1 MVNNTLTDKD
11 KKSGKEEAEELREIL
26 SAVQETVPQLIS
38 SLVQSIYSPE
48 VAKAIADSVGT
59 MYQNLKKQGLPDS
72 LALSMTENYM
82 NLLDIKEL
90 VGKGIKAGEHPDIE
104 VEVRK
109 KLAEKEKE

>member
-1 MVNNTLTDKD
+1 MVKTSMTEKD
-11 KKSGKEEAEELREIL
+11 KKSGKEEADELREIL

-90 VGKGIKAGEHPDIE
+90 VGKGIKAGEHPDVE
-104 VEVRK
+104 LEVRK
-109 KLAEKEKE
+109 KLAEKEKG

>member
-1 MVNNTLTDKD
+1 MNTMTDKD

-72 LALSMTENYM
+72 LVLSMTQNYM
-82 NLLDIKEL
+82 SLLDMKEL
-90 VGKGIKAGEHPDIE
+90 ISKGIKAGEHPGIDL
-104 VEVRK
+104 EVRK
-109 KLAEKEKE
+109 KLAEKK